1 MIKNNLSQRHFLEQN
16 NKVNNLF
23 EHLLQQMRTLGYPET
38 RLWINVARQSFEH
51 ELFEQIK
58 KNGPTPET
66 GLKLRICFSA
76 SEFAA
81 VIYKAVPFCG
91 RNRPDI
97 STPSSSNNL
106 ILFSKPPAY
115 PVKLPLLPTTR

>member
-58 KNGPTPET
+58 KNRPTPET
-66 GLKLRICFSA
+66 GLKLSFRK
-76 SEFAA
+76 
-81 VIYKAVPFCG
+81 IYAKK
-91 RNRPDI
+91 
-97 STPSSSNNL
+97 STL
-106 ILFSKPPAY
+106 TGAFF
-115 PVKLPLLPTTR
+115 

>member
-16 NKVNNLF
+16 KKVNNLF

-58 KNGPTPET
+58 KN
-66 GLKLRICFSA
+66 
-76 SEFAA
+76 
-81 VIYKAVPFCG
+81 
-91 RNRPDI
+91 
-97 STPSSSNNL
+97 
-106 ILFSKPPAY
+106 
-115 PVKLPLLPTTR
+115 

>member
-58 KNGPTPET
+58 KTLTCKLTAEDRAFALYMAKD
-66 GLKLRICFSA
+66 LKI
-76 SEFAA
+76 
-81 VIYKAVPFCG
+81 V
-91 RNRPDI
+91 
-97 STPSSSNNL
+97 
-106 ILFSKPPAY
+106 
-115 PVKLPLLPTTR
+115 

>member
-38 RLWINVARQSFEH
+38 RLGINVARQSFEH

-58 KNGPTPET
+58 KN
-66 GLKLRICFSA
+66 
-76 SEFAA
+76 
-81 VIYKAVPFCG
+81 
-91 RNRPDI
+91 
-97 STPSSSNNL
+97 
-106 ILFSKPPAY
+106 
-115 PVKLPLLPTTR
+115 